1 MYEPSHLAMLLY
13 SLDPCRLCFI
23 SYKQHVSTDPY
34 KTRPTSSSSQFSTY
48 HSGFSSSAYGS
59 YAAIASS
66 STAPTPTTLSR
77 STTLDYYKSL
87 TGKNKE
93 NIPFTQ
99 HPAVERVVRTSAELD
114 ARMLEL
120 RERMLDYGIEMG
132 CNSGD
137 DDDDDDHETGGGLFD
152 DGNDGE
158 EDDDDD
164 DDVDD
169 SRDNNDDKDTCNNES
184 SYYYEDSDENEDKDD
199 HGEDDSSDEATCDNE
214 SSYYHEEDD
223 DDDDEDQNDGEDG
236 DANGILQQLRQ
247 STMAVVPM
255 DLQTRVQRW
264 AEAVRNTQDRRTT
277 MFLESCWGEEEAF
290 SRTGI
295 EGLMRVGS

>member
-1 MYEPSHLAMLLY
+1 MYEPSHLAMPLY

-87 TGKNKE
+87 TGRNKE

-137 DDDDDDHETGGGLFD
+137 DDDDDDDHETGGGLFD

-164 DDVDD
+164 EDVDD

-214 SSYYHEEDD
+214 SS
-223 DDDDEDQNDGEDG
+223 
-236 DANGILQQLRQ
+236 
-247 STMAVVPM
+247 
-255 DLQTRVQRW
+255 
-264 AEAVRNTQDRRTT
+264 
-277 MFLESCWGEEEAF
+277 
-290 SRTGI
+290 
-295 EGLMRVGS
+295 